1 MFAAF
6 DSIEARINL
15 IKTLAEKKSKVEYL
29 IDTRYDDLT
38 ASVFVIN
45 MKDQEQLDYYMNG
58 LEADAKA
65 FEKENEKNKIKDE
78 KDFIKYLEQC
88 NAFTNNCGSTKTELV
103 KLVTNINHPPSS
115 IIDSEIPCPSSTNI
129 DDNCKGTKCQASF
142 IAFYNKHKEILNNSL
157 ELKKE
162 SSCIRQN
169 FIDIY
174 HYASSF
180 VFAAIREIESG
191 KEKPFTHIDVT
202 TDPLP
207 KSLLLR
213 K

>member
-1 MFAAF
+1 
-6 DSIEARINL
+6 
-15 IKTLAEKKSKVEYL
+15 
-29 IDTRYDDLT
+29 
-38 ASVFVIN
+38 
-45 MKDQEQLDYYMNG
+45 MKDQEQVDYYMNG

-65 FEKENEKNKIKDE
+65 FEKEDEEYKVKDE
-78 KDFIKYLEQC
+78 KSFIKYLEQC
-88 NAFTNNCGSTKTELV
+88 NVFTSNCGPTKAELI
-103 KLVTNINHPPSS
+103 KLVTNIDHPPSS
-115 IIDSEIPCPSSTNI
+115 IIESKIPCPSDSDIANAC
-129 DDNCKGTKCQASF
+129 NSAECQASF
-142 IAFYNKHKEILNNSL
+142 IAFYNEHKETLNNLL

-162 SSCIRQN
+162 SSCVRQN